1 MICINVVYDFI
12 EYMHMTLQE
21 PWKNPSTANKLLQ
34 YKNAINLKRRKGS
47 CSKNLISTMQRIK
60 SF

>member
-34 YKNAINLKRRKGS
+34 YKNAIKLKGEKAAEV
-47 CSKNLISTMQRIK
+47 KI
-60 SF
+60 

>member
-21 PWKNPSTANKLLQ
+21 PWKNPSIANKLLQ

-47 CSKNLISTMQRIK
+47 
-60 SF
+60 